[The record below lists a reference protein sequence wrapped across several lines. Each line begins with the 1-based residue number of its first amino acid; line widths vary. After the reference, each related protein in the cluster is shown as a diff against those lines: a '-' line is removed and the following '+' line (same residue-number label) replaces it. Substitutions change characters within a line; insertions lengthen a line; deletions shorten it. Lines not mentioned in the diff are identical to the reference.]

1 MIFADPT
8 GSRPIRGIAIFFIL
22 LLVLF
27 QAIKRNPNDRVLIFQ
42 TIAFGLA
49 LFMGALAMLGD
60 MPDWLFPLMATLFC
74 SFVFLAGY
82 FGLQNWLRRRKRA
95 G

>member
-1 MIFADPT
+1 MIFADST

-27 QAIKRNPNDRVLIFQ
+27 QALKKNPKDRVLIFQ
-42 TIAFGLA
+42 TIAFGLF
-49 LFMGALAMLGD
+49 LFMGALGMLGD
-60 MPDWLFPLMATLFC
+60 MPDWLFPILAISFC
-74 SFVFLAGY
+74 GFVILAGY
-82 FGLQNWLRRRKRA
+82 AGLQNWLQRRRRA

>member
-8 GSRPIRGIAIFFIL
+8 GSRPIRGIAILSVL
-22 LLVLF
+22 LLLLF
-27 QAIKRNPNDRVLIFQ
+27 QAIRRNPRDRVLIFQ

-49 LFMGALAMLGD
+49 LFMGALGVLGE
-60 MPDWLFPLMATLFC
+60 MPDWLFPIMATLFC
-74 SFVFLAGY
+74 CFVILAGY